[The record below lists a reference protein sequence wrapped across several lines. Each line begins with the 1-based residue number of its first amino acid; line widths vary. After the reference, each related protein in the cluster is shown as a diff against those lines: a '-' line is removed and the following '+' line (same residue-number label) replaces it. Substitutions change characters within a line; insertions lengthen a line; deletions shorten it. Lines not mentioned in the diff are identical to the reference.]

1 MDFDNGGDVEVYAY
15 GDDIDSN
22 RDNNGQGVGLL
33 DELGTDDDSML
44 MILIM
49 CHMIVTTMLTQVKG
63 LVSRLDELET
73 ELEGE
78 RNNRGKAEK
87 SRWIPF

>member
-1 MDFDNGGDVEVYAY
+1 M
-15 GDDIDSN
+15 
-22 RDNNGQGVGLL
+22 
-33 DELGTDDDSML
+33 
-44 MILIM
+44 
-49 CHMIVTTMLTQVKG
+49 KG

-87 SRWIPF
+87 SRCQPFDPLIVVDFPQSNLLAPEKL

>member
-1 MDFDNGGDVEVYAY
+1 MSYNDDWWYDNDDWYVIFFDN
-15 GDDIDSN
+15 N
-22 RDNNGQGVGLL
+22 DN
-33 DELGTDDDSML
+33 
-44 MILIM
+44 
-49 CHMIVTTMLTQVKG
+49 QVKG

-87 SRWIPF
+87 SRCHLVSIFRTPFLRIVNLFSLLSRPAVEERKSDTC

>member
-1 MDFDNGGDVEVYAY
+1 MCDHC
-15 GDDIDSN
+15 
-22 RDNNGQGVGLL
+22 DNN
-33 DELGTDDDSML
+33 DN
-44 MILIM
+44 
-49 CHMIVTTMLTQVKG
+49 QVKG

-87 SRWIPF
+87 SRCQFFDQIILVDFPQLNLILVSIIGALVVVTVDSTPPTQLFAHNLINL

>member
-1 MDFDNGGDVEVYAY
+1 MTQWHDDN
-15 GDDIDSN
+15 
-22 RDNNGQGVGLL
+22 
-33 DELGTDDDSML
+33 
-44 MILIM
+44 
-49 CHMIVTTMLTQVKG
+49 QVKG

-87 SRWIPF
+87 SRFEFPPMFT

>member
-1 MDFDNGGDVEVYAY
+1 MIDDMIFDN
-15 GDDIDSN
+15 N
-22 RDNNGQGVGLL
+22 DN
-33 DELGTDDDSML
+33 
-44 MILIM
+44 
-49 CHMIVTTMLTQVKG
+49 QVKG

-87 SRWIPF
+87 SRCHLVSIFRTPFLRIVYNLIWFLLIFKQSGQSWEEQV

>member
-1 MDFDNGGDVEVYAY
+1 MCDHC
-15 GDDIDSN
+15 
-22 RDNNGQGVGLL
+22 DNN
-33 DELGTDDDSML
+33 DN
-44 MILIM
+44 
-49 CHMIVTTMLTQVKG
+49 QVKG

-87 SRWIPF
+87 SRCQFFDPIIVVGFPESN